1 MNAAQAS
8 LERERLWRE
17 LKPLLKRSLGP
28 VGAAEWMRFAADQV
42 ELEARRQL
50 QPIEVFP
57 VTEFRP

>member
-17 LKPLLKRSLGP
+17 LKPLLKRSLG
-28 VGAAEWMRFAADQV
+28 VAGAAEWMRFAADQV
-42 ELEARRQL
+42 EREAIRAM

-57 VTEFRP
+57 VKEYRP